1 MHFKLHVRSVWE
13 HVSGSEV
20 FFCLFTRW
28 KPPLSPLTALC
39 TYLIAEK
46 WSQKK
51 SLWHPYLSL
60 LPEIYTCPVYLE
72 QEAVNMLPEPLRRK
86 AHEQKSL
93 VQELYNSS
101 KSFLFSL
108 QPLFPE
114 DVESIFNY
122 STFQW
127 AWCTINTRTVYMK
140 HSQKECFS
148 REPDNYAL
156 APYLDL
162 LNHSPS
168 VQVVNFKYDQIWM
181 WNWNG
186 YHETGTL

>member
-1 MHFKLHVRSVWE
+1 MFL
-13 HVSGSEV
+13 
-20 FFCLFTRW
+20 LFTRW
-28 KPPLSPLTALC
+28 RPLISPLIALC

-46 WSQKK
+46 WSLKK
-51 SLWHPYLSL
+51 SLWHPYLDL
-60 LPEIYTCPVYLE
+60 LPETYTCPVYLE
-72 QEAVNMLPEPLRRK
+72 QEAVNLLPEPLRRK
-86 AHEQKSL
+86 AHEQRSL
-93 VQELYNSS
+93 VQELYKSS
-101 KSFLFSL
+101 RRFFFSL

-122 STFQW
+122 RAFLW

-168 VQVVNFKYDQIWM
+168 AQVANLTFDHI
-181 WNWNG
+181 
-186 YHETGTL
+186 